1 MTEQPESIALP
12 NPPPKDVGAA
22 VAWVMSQVG
31 YVQKTTSGNLNYSF
45 ASESALIAALR
56 PPMVAAGLV
65 LHVAQLLELRQDT
78 FETKNKAVMN
88 RATVLGIVRLTHT
101 PSATTLDVAACGEGM
116 DVGDKSVNKA
126 MTGMLKYAL
135 RQTFLIETGDDP
147 DGSHPEVTGRKPA
160 HSEARPRPVTPPPAA
175 PAAAPAAR
183 AQHAWDDAAIS
194 EAKRL
199 MPADTPIERVVGIL
213 NLSPYTPKDP
223 LPKTLGWVR
232 IYVSMRPTDKTAKKD
247 AAFTAERA
255 TVEHQ
260 RLQADV
266 PF

>member
-1 MTEQPESIALP
+1 MSEQAEPIALP
-12 NPPPKDVGAA
+12 SPPPKDVGAA

-147 DGSHPEVTGRKPA
+147 DGSHPEVTGRKQA
-160 HSEARPRPVTPPPAA
+160 RSEGRPRPATPPPAHSKPA
-175 PAAAPAAR
+175 PAANVSPAPATNGTKAKSAQVLFWDAVRDQGLSLDEGKR
-183 AQHAWDDAAIS
+183 ALAECSGDFE
-194 EAKRL
+194 EALRRMTK
-199 MPADTPIERVVGIL
+199 AG
-213 NLSPYTPKDP
+213 
-223 LPKTLGWVR
+223 
-232 IYVSMRPTDKTAKKD
+232 
-247 AAFTAERA
+247 
-255 TVEHQ
+255 
-260 RLQADV
+260 
-266 PF
+266 